1 MDDYFAG
8 GGAGAQQGEGAAAG
22 GANGAPAQHQDL
34 GEDIDMI
41 E

>member
-1 MDDYFAG
+1 V
-8 GGAGAQQGEGAAAG
+8 QQGEGAAG